1 NYELGA
7 IDFSFLGLKNFQ
19 KALADP
25 VVRRS
30 LTNTLL
36 YVAIVLPGAVFLS
49 LAVAIMI
56 HRRTRTRSLY
66 EVIYFLPVTSTLIA
80 MATMWQFLLHH
91 NLGPVNAILRAIG
104 FREVAFLREP
114 SLVIPTLAAIG
125 IWQLIGFNMVLFL

>member
-1 NYELGA
+1 MRYWNARAFWLSFTNYELGA
-7 IDFSFLGLKNFQ
+7 IDFAFLGLKNFQ

-56 HRRTRTRSLY
+56 HRRMSIGRSNRM
-66 EVIYFLPVTSTLIA
+66 SRRRGHA
-80 MATMWQFLLHH
+80 ARARLHH
-91 NLGPVNAILRAIG
+91 VRHPLRKSH
-104 FREVAFLREP
+104 RRRNRLP
-114 SLVIPTLAAIG
+114 SRGTDG
-125 IWQLIGFNMVLFL
+125 